1 MCVCECAC
9 ARDEVQKIFMVTIFL
24 MKKRMKVPY
33 VSKFE
38 QTMNDFDKKSPEKR
52 KYLENNESSNIWN
65 ELSIL
70 VQ

>member
-1 MCVCECAC
+1 
-9 ARDEVQKIFMVTIFL
+9 
-24 MKKRMKVPY
+24 MKVPY